1 MFNKRAGKGKKMKV
15 ITTGVLVLAMLLFST
30 GCGRDRT
37 MLQTNETVVVKPKGK
52 VLYDYRI
59 KPHDRVAITVYKYPE
74 LTPTN
79 MSEKGILVDASGYIS
94 LPLIHRVH
102 LAGLTQ
108 SEAAKMLERRY
119 SKYLKD
125 PALNLEVLN
134 KRAYVLGE
142 VKKPGPVPIDREQT
156 SVFEALA
163 VGEGLTDDAQ
173 RDNVLVLS
181 HDSRGNLELRRID
194 LSNYNRLAASNLTI
208 KPDDVIYVPP
218 SGWKEFKIN
227 ADNFTSVF
235 KTVATVASPFVTLK
249 YLFDD

>member
-1 MFNKRAGKGKKMKV
+1 MKS
-15 ITTGVLVLAMLLFST
+15 IWTGLALTALLIFT
-30 GCGRDRT
+30 AGCGRDRT
-37 MLQTNETVVVKPKGK
+37 ILQTNEKVVIKPKGK

-94 LPLIHRVH
+94 LPLIHRIH

-108 SEAAKMLERRY
+108 SQAAKMLERRY
-119 SKYLKD
+119 SEYLKD

-134 KRAYVLGE
+134 KRAYILGE

-156 SVFEALA
+156 TVFEALA
-163 VGEGLTDDAQ
+163 AGEGLTDDAQ

-181 HDSRGNLELRRID
+181 HDSRGNLELRRIN
-194 LSNYNRLAASNLTI
+194 LSNYNMLAASDLTV

-218 SGWKEFKIN
+218 SGWKEFRIN
-227 ADNFTSVF
+227 SQNFTTVF
-235 KTVATVASPFVTLK
+235 QTVATVASPFVTLK